1 MESVDDEFLIG
12 TRDDRW
18 TGTWNRSSC
27 SSHVALIAI
36 DSSPFS
42 TVKDALIRPS
52 IVLSLIE
59 SFKFPTCTLLL
70 HRRNQEQIVEVC
82 FINNSVKLRW
92 CGQIR
97 RMINCR
103 EMREK
108 LFTDCDSELFRLVVE
123 ICRQFR
129 VAVRKSL
136 RPTDEVSFFD
146 SNFSN

>member
-27 SSHVALIAI
+27 SSPRSFYRDWLIVFFNRKRRLDKAF
-36 DSSPFS
+36 DC
-42 TVKDALIRPS
+42 TLANW
-52 IVLSLIE
+52 
-59 SFKFPTCTLLL
+59 KFPTCTLLL
-70 HRRNQEQIVEVC
+70 HRRNQEQIAEVC

-123 ICRQFR
+123 ICRHSR
-129 VAVRKSL
+129 GVALRKIL
-136 RPTDEVSFFD
+136 RPTDEVSSFD
-146 SNFSN
+146 LNFSN